1 MESNASPEKYLG
13 VTNLLVGG
21 GRDMELQWGF
31 KGFSPAEGIAK
42 LAFYVILAVK
52 TMV

>member
-1 MESNASPEKYLG
+1 MESNASPVTYLG

-21 GRDMELQWGF
+21 RDMEFQWGF
-31 KGFSPAEGIAK
+31 RGFSPAEGIAK